1 MLCNSTS
8 GSRLKLTVQK
18 QLAHYPFLTNNRNM
32 TGHSFEKKMFCCVEC
47 KIRSK
52 T

>member
-8 GSRLKLTVQK
+8 GSHLKLIVQK
-18 QLAHYPFLTNNRNM
+18 QLALYPYLTNNLHM
-32 TGHSFEKKMFCCVEC
+32 TGNSVEKKMFCCVEC

-52 T
+52 I